1 METKNNWKAWL
12 YLAPMLLL
20 MSVFT
25 FYPLINAFI
34 ISFYKGYMPLRN
46 TVEGFTLLGNYLVIL
61 KRPEFWNAVKNTFV
75 IAFVSVPI
83 SIFLSLLISTALKS
97 IPKLTKFFQTIFFLP
112 YVTNAIAVGMT
123 FAVMFNKTY
132 GLVNLILGWFGITA
146 IDWIGGTSNWG
157 TQMTALLVFT
167 IWESLAFKILVF
179 TSGMQNIDKQYYDA
193 AKIDSASKWT
203 VFRRITVPLLSPIIL
218 YISITSMIGALKA
231 YNTVIGLFGT
241 KMGNP
246 SYSMITIVAFVY
258 KFRAELASKGYYSY
272 AAAAAIILF
281 LITVTFSLIQGVVAK
296 KRVHY

>member
-12 YLAPMLLL
+12 YLAPMLIL
-20 MSVFT
+20 MAVFT

-34 ISFYKGYMPLRN
+34 ISFYKGYRPIQG
-46 TVEGFTLLGNYLVIL
+46 TIEGYTLFGNYLVVL
-61 KRPEFWNAVKNTFV
+61 NHPQFWSAMKNTFV

-83 SIFLSLLISTALKS
+83 SIVISLLIAVALKS
-97 IPKLTKFFQTIFFLP
+97 IPKLTKFFQTVFFLP

-123 FAVMFNKTY
+123 FSVMFHKDY
-132 GLVNLILGWFGITA
+132 GLINLVLGWFGMSP
-146 IDWIGGTSNWG
+146 IDWIGGRSSWW

-231 YNTVIGLFGT
+231 YNSVIGLFGT
-241 KMGNP
+241 KLGNP
-246 SYSMITIVAFVY
+246 SYSMITIVAYVY
-258 KFRAELASKGYYSY
+258 KFRAELSSSGYYSY
-272 AAAAAIILF
+272 AAASAIILF
-281 LITVTFSLIQGVVAK
+281 FITVVFSLIQGVVSK